1 MCSEGVKEE
10 GFPII
15 LSQSTLP
22 WKTPPLL
29 KKLEL
34 IANAAL
40 SSVVLDI
47 SKELV
52 ALIVRVV
59 IPPLIRA
66 IIANL
71 PESTS
76 FHLIL
81 SITIPLYSL

>member
-1 MCSEGVKEE
+1 MTYQQVLQILFENKNDRRAIFNAKIIKSKINNLGV
-10 GFPII
+10 
-15 LSQSTLP
+15 S
-22 WKTPPLL
+22 
-29 KKLEL
+29 
-34 IANAAL
+34 

-59 IPPLIRA
+59 IPPLVRA

-81 SITIPLYSL
+81 STTTPL